1 MSENLNK
8 MADKH
13 EHGHQIGDHLYIH
26 KHTYIHELAPHVKI
40 VGAFSFLLIAV
51 LTPAGAFASFA
62 GYFLLIASLIVL
74 SKLSFMTV
82 LRRMV
87 VEVPFILFA
96 VLMPFLGRAPYI
108 EIGGLTVSEAGLIAG
123 IAILIKSSIGV
134 LISILLSSTTTV
146 REILHGLAHLK
157 VPALLINIATFML
170 RYSAVVTDEL
180 NRMKTARE
188 SRGFIAKGPK
198 DWKVVAQAAGALF
211 IRSYERGERVHL
223 AMLSR
228 GFNGEM
234 PRAKHATTSTRD
246 WLYVGLLPLTAI
258 LVLMIGI
265 YL

>member
-1 MSENLNK
+1 LASQ
-8 MADKH
+8 H

-26 KHTYIHELAPHVKI
+26 RHTYIHDLAPHVKI
-40 VGAFSFLLIAV
+40 LGAFAFLFIAV
-51 LTPAGAFASFA
+51 LTPANNYASFA
-62 GYFLLIASLIVL
+62 GYFVLILGLIVM
-74 SKLSFMTV
+74 SELSFKTV
-82 LRRMV
+82 VKRMV

-96 VLMPFLGRAPYI
+96 VLMPFLGRAPFI
-108 EIGGLTVSEAGLIAG
+108 EVYGVTVSEAGLIAG

-134 LISILLSSTTTV
+134 LVSILLSSTTTV

-198 DWKVVAQAAGALF
+198 DWKIVAQAAGALF

-234 PRAKHATTSTRD
+234 PRAHHSTTSTSD
-246 WLYVGLLPLTAI
+246 WFKVALLPITAI
-258 LVLMIGI
+258 LVLAIGL

>member
-1 MSENLNK
+1 MSENLIR
-8 MADKH
+8 MANQH

-26 KHTYIHELAPHVKI
+26 RHTYIHDLAPHVKI
-40 VGAFSFLLIAV
+40 LAAFSFLLIAV
-51 LTPAGAFASFA
+51 LTPAKSYASFA
-62 GYFLLIASLIVL
+62 GYFVLIAGLIL
-74 SKLSFMTV
+74 MAQLSFKTV
-82 LRRMV
+82 VKRMV
-87 VEVPFILFA
+87 VEVPFVLFA
-96 VLMPFLGRAPYI
+96 ILMPFLGRAPYI
-108 EIGGLTVSEAGLIAG
+108 EIYGVSVSEAGLIAG

-134 LISILLSSTTTV
+134 LVSILLSSTTTV

-198 DWKVVAQAAGALF
+198 DWKIVAQAAGALF

-234 PRAKHATTSTRD
+234 PRANHSATSTRD
-246 WLYVGLLPLTAI
+246 WVQVSLLPLTAI
-258 LVLMIGI
+258 AVLMIGLI
-265 YL
+265 L

>member
-1 MSENLNK
+1 
-8 MADKH
+8 MAEKH

-26 KHTYIHELAPHVKI
+26 KHTFIHELPPHVKI
-40 VGAFSFLLIAV
+40 LAAFTFLLIAV
-51 LTPAGAFASFA
+51 LTPADNYASFA
-62 GYFLLIASLIVL
+62 GYFVLLTGLIVMAE
-74 SKLSFMTV
+74 LSFKTV
-82 LRRMV
+82 LKRMV

-108 EIGGLTVSEAGLIAG
+108 DVYGVTVSKAGLIAG
-123 IAILIKSSIGV
+123 IAILIKSTIGV
-134 LISILLSSTTTV
+134 IVSILLSSTTTV

-198 DWKVVAQAAGALF
+198 DWKIVAQAAGALF

-234 PRAKHATTSTRD
+234 PRADHSAASNRV
-246 WLYVGLLPLTAI
+246 WLQALLLPLTAI
-258 LVLMIGI
+258 LVLLIGI